1 MRLNLPYGNSSI
13 NVELNQGHKAQVLTP
28 HEIPALRYPTHAIL
42 EAMENPAG
50 EGLSSIVGRGTNV
63 TIVIS
68 DVTRPVPTSLIL
80 PPLIRELGRL
90 GVLDE
95 DIRIVT
101 ATGLHRGHTDEERA
115 YLVGQEIFRHFKI
128 IDHDAR
134 SSTDLTN
141 LGKTSR
147 GTPIT
152 VNNTVLDADVRIV
165 ISYVAPHPRAGF
177 SGGRK
182 SIIPG
187 VSGEKSIA
195 AIHRPEW
202 MDDPN
207 CVYGMLEGNPMHK
220 DMVEYARIVGV
231 DFTINAVL
239 NSQKQ
244 LAGVFAGGLD
254 SAFSEAVRH
263 SRKVNVVQTPRQ
275 ADVAIVTPGGFPF
288 DCNLYQATKAISS
301 VILLP
306 RPLIRRG
313 GVVVL
318 VCECSEGLGNAN
330 LSAFDILMEA
340 KTPAD
345 ARRTIYETR
354 EQPASGQWGVQ
365 TWAALLDYATVI
377 IVSDNL
383 APEVVRKLHAIPAS
397 SVEEALGIA
406 QGLVS
411 NVPEVIVLP
420 YAPETIVEV
429 RDS

>member
-207 CVYGMLEGNPMHK
+207 CVYGMLEGNPMHT

-275 ADVAIVTPGGFPF
+275 ADVPISYRVSAYNSWGEGNKSASVTTTPLNALSEVTVVEPIMPAIVPIPDNYPWFEWITVPNAKLYLIDVIRADGVIMWHGYAYGHENRVRYGDDNHTIPDGQNWSLTQGQYYFYITAINSRENPPMPSGFAAWSP
-288 DCNLYQATKAISS
+288 KEISISS
-301 VILLP
+301 
-306 RPLIRRG
+306 
-313 GVVVL
+313 
-318 VCECSEGLGNAN
+318 SKLGR
-330 LSAFDILMEA
+330 F
-340 KTPAD
+340 K
-345 ARRTIYETR
+345 
-354 EQPASGQWGVQ
+354 
-365 TWAALLDYATVI
+365 
-377 IVSDNL
+377 
-383 APEVVRKLHAIPAS
+383 
-397 SVEEALGIA
+397 
-406 QGLVS
+406 
-411 NVPEVIVLP
+411 
-420 YAPETIVEV
+420 IVE
-429 RDS
+429 